1 MSIRFIVA
9 IFVFMMAQAMVFGTG
24 AVLVL
29 ATPLSAS
36 AMHLMPWVVVLS
48 TIVSLPLS
56 WVLAPLFIVRFAGRP
71 ALAVP
76 VGIGRTPR
84 S

>member
-9 IFVFMMAQAMVFGTG
+9 IFVFMMAQAMVFGAG

-48 TIVSLPLS
+48 IAVSLPLS
-56 WVLAPLFIVRFAGRP
+56 WVLAPVFIMKFAGRP
-71 ALAVP
+71 GLSFP
-76 VGIGRTPR
+76 MGIGRAPR